1 VRKET
6 PMNFE
11 VQNALTTLDKRT
23 PAFLISEAFAHGDMT
38 AKKRAIEALKDL
50 ESVAT
55 SKQLR
60 SRLSLY

>member
-1 VRKET
+1 
-6 PMNFE
+6 MNFE

-38 AKKRAIEALKDL
+38 AKKQAAQALKGL
-50 ESVAT
+50 EGVST